1 MWDCPDFL
9 ELPPRVGKPRDRGL
23 THVLDKGMPIPA
35 LDALLTHT
43 GELVDVL
50 KIGWGTAY
58 VDPALKE
65 RIALCQSASVLVCL
79 GGTLLEIA
87 ESAGRVDE
95 LAGWATE
102 VGIDAIEVSNGL
114 QAIGPSRKRELV
126 SRLAA
131 DFVVLAETGAKDGS
145 VPVVVDDWVDEL
157 AADLDAGARWVVVEG
172 RESGTVGLYHGD
184 GSLRTELVDAI
195 ADRLPLERVIFESP
209 CKAQQAWL
217 VRRFGANVNL
227 GNIAP
232 EEIIPVETLRLGLR
246 ADTALVVAR

>member
-1 MWDCPDFL
+1 MWDCPGFL
-9 ELPPRVGKPRDRGL
+9 ELPPRVRKPRDRGL
-23 THVLDKGMPIPA
+23 THVLDKGVPIPV
-35 LDALLTHT
+35 LDALLSHT
-43 GELVDVL
+43 GSLVDVL

-65 RIALCQSASVLVCL
+65 RVALCQSARVLTCL

-87 ESAGRVDE
+87 EAAGRVDE
-95 LAGWATE
+95 LARWAAE

-114 QAIGPSRKRELV
+114 RAIGPARKRELI
-126 SRLAA
+126 SGLAT

-145 VPVVVDDWVDEL
+145 LPVVVGDWVDEL
-157 AADLDAGARWVVVEG
+157 ATDLEAGASWVVVEG

-195 ADRLPLERVIFESP
+195 ADQLPLDRVIFESP
-209 CKAQQAWL
+209 HKAQQAWL

-227 GNIAP
+227 GNVAP
-232 EEIIPVETLRLGLR
+232 EEIIPLETLRLGLR
-246 ADTALVVAR
+246 ADTALVAR